1 MNAVITEIRGAKAAA
16 LSDDGRIRLLE
27 NRNFQIGQII
37 EIEEMKTN
45 KISRVHKLTKRA
57 SAWVA
62 AAAAVMLI
70 TVGAGSYAYFTP
82 VGLVSLD
89 VNPSIEFNVNRFD
102 RVLSVEAMNEDG
114 AKVLEQLKLK
124 NKNIE
129 AAVKATLAEIQQ
141 QDYFKTDEVNTITIA
156 AAFKNKGQ
164 EQAAIAKL
172 NAGITEE
179 PVVREGLA
187 ELEVIGVGQE
197 RVERAH
203 AIGITPGR
211 LNLIEKLQAAAGESE
226 VLDSLAEVDAFLLRM
241 DMENLEDLTVKDI
254 MKEIKRI
261 RMGGTLPE
269 EQAKENQKNKGTD
282 PEDANETEE
291 SGENPGKGKPETPPG
306 QNKDKENTNNS
317 GSNSN
322 SNSNSNNPGNNPG
335 SNSGNNSNNNSGN
348 NSGN

>member
-37 EIEEMKTN
+37 EIKEMKTN

-70 TVGAGSYAYFTP
+70 TLGAGSYAYFTP

-129 AAVKATLAEIQQ
+129 AAIKATLAEIEQQ
-141 QDYFKTDEVNTITIA
+141 NYFTPDEENTITIA

-172 NAGITEE
+172 NAGITQE
-179 PVVREGLA
+179 PVVQEGLA
-187 ELEVIGVGQE
+187 ELEVFGVGQE

-203 AIGITPGR
+203 EIGITPGR
-211 LNLIEKLQAAAGESE
+211 LNLIEKLQEAAGDAD
-226 VLDSLAEVDAFLLRM
+226 VLDSKDGLNEFLA
-241 DMENLEDLTVKDI
+241 DMKMSNLEDLTVKDI

-291 SGENPGKGKPETPPG
+291 SGESPGKGKPETPPG
-306 QNKDKENTNNS
+306 QNKDKENKNNS
-317 GSNSN
+317 SSN
-322 SNSNSNNPGNNPG
+322 NSNNPGNNPG